1 MHAYVIVIL
10 TLFCTTLDIPPN
22 TADFLFVHAT
32 PERYGAIRNSIQ
44 GSLFIQTLVEVLVQT
59 AGSYH
64 LEEILLFVKNE
75 IGSKTTTMLKK
86 NENGTEDVKQMVSAV
101 SQLRGRVLFDKV

>member
-1 MHAYVIVIL
+1 MYICMHAYVIV
-10 TLFCTTLDIPPN
+10 FCTTLDIPPN

-32 PERYGAIRNSIQ
+32 PERYGAIRNGIW
-44 GSLFIQTLVEVLVQT
+44 GSLFIQTLVKVLVQT

-86 NENGTEDVKQMVSAV
+86 NGNGTEDVKQMVSVV